1 MTQAQDLV
9 ALMRIQE
16 SLALKLSYPPSKGVL
31 AMEIFALYGPSG
43 TGKSTS
49 ALNVAHKYQIPAII
63 DDGLF
68 IYHGRK
74 IAGHSAK
81 YEKTTIQA
89 VKRAIFFWQE
99 HAEEVKNALKTHP
112 VERLLILGTSQKMI
126 HRIVQAL
133 DLPSVDHYI
142 KISDIRTSSEIKAAL
157 FDREMQGRHVIP
169 IPRLQ
174 VEQDFIQR
182 LIAKVDQ
189 IFSPKKEM
197 IGETTIVHPQ
207 FQTGKIHVNEAVFK
221 KIVSVSCQNL
231 PTCPDFRKIKVDL
244 TNGPS
249 VSLEIALQVTRQQ
262 RIPAIIQQIQ
272 KRIYS
277 SYLDHLNLEL
287 RTIDV
292 VVSQI
297 HFQLP

>member
-1 MTQAQDLV
+1 
-9 ALMRIQE
+9 
-16 SLALKLSYPPSKGVL
+16 
-31 AMEIFALYGPSG
+31 MEIFALYGPSG

-68 IYHGRK
+68 IYQGRK
-74 IAGHSAK
+74 VAGHSAK

-99 HAEEVKNALKTHP
+99 HAAEVKDALKTYP

-126 HRIVQAL
+126 DRIVDAL
-133 DLPSVDHYI
+133 GLPSVDHYI

-182 LIAKVDQ
+182 LIAKVDK
-189 IFSPKKEM
+189 IFSAKKEM
-197 IGETTIVHPQ
+197 LGETTIVHPQ
-207 FQTGKIHVNEAVFK
+207 FQTGKIHVNETVLK
-221 KIVSVSCQNL
+221 KIVYISCQEL
-231 PTCPDFRKIKVDL
+231 SVCPEFRKIKVDL
-244 TNGPS
+244 ANSPS
-249 VSLEIALQVTRQQ
+249 VYLDIALQVTRQQ
-262 RIPAIIQQIQ
+262 HIPALIQQIQ
-272 KRIYS
+272 KQIYI

-287 RTIDV
+287 RAIDV

-297 HFQLP
+297 HLHLP